1 MRITGTLLLEALEYS
16 NNLLKIKEDEDVLIG
31 YAKNIINVSGNYDGQ
46 MVEVLTDDFDMI
58 KNKKLYNEVINYIKN
73 KQKDLEN
80 YKDEFETYLWLNK

>member
-31 YAKNIINVSGNYDGQ
+31 YAKNIINVRGNYDGQ
-46 MVEVLTDDFDMI
+46 MVEVLTEDFDMI

-80 YKDEFETYLWLNK
+80 YKDEFETYLLLNK

>member
-31 YAKNIINVSGNYDGQ
+31 YVKNIINVSGNYDGQ

>member
-1 MRITGTLLLEALEYS
+1 MRITGTLLLESLEYS

-31 YAKNIINVSGNYDGQ
+31 YVKNIINVSGNYDGQ

-58 KNKKLYNEVINYIKN
+58 KNKKLYNEVKNYIKN

-80 YKDEFETYLWLNK
+80 YKDEFETYLLLNK

>member
-1 MRITGTLLLEALEYS
+1 MRITGTLLLESLEYS

-31 YAKNIINVSGNYDGQ
+31 YVKNIINVSGNYDGQ